1 LIPDFREFLH
11 GVRHRDI
18 CEIQGTAKPLLHQ
31 LAYGA
36 PALASANADHGTI
49 NH

>member
-1 LIPDFREFLH
+1 LIPDFRELLQC
-11 GVRHRDI
+11 VRYRDI
-18 CEIQGTAKPLLHQ
+18 CEIQATAKPLSHD